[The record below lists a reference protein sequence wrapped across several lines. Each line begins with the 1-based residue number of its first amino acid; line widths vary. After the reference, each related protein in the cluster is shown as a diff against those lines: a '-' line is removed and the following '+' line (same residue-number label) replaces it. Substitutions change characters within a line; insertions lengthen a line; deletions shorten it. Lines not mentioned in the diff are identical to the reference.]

1 MGGPY
6 EEQGLLRERVQS
18 PLEEA
23 TKAPIRRGG
32 IPSPLKSRLLGEMS
46 AEASWK
52 VKDWGRL
59 GFLEKVLKP
68 LHSPSLSDL

>member
-32 IPSPLKSRLLGEMS
+32 IPSPLKAGS
-46 AEASWK
+46 
-52 VKDWGRL
+52 
-59 GFLEKVLKP
+59 
-68 LHSPSLSDL
+68 

>member
-1 MGGPY
+1 MKENLRSYFSISNIHDLLLMGGPY

-32 IPSPLKSRLLGEMS
+32 IPSPLKAGS
-46 AEASWK
+46 
-52 VKDWGRL
+52 
-59 GFLEKVLKP
+59 
-68 LHSPSLSDL
+68 